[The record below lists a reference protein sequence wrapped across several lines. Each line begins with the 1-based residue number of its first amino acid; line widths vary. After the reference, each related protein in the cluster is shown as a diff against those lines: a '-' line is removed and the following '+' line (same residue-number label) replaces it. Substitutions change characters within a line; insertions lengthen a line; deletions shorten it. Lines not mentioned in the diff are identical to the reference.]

1 MVSIRRENLIKL
13 IAFIGVLCL
22 LAVVLLHVQDMLV
35 TQVLAFVIFYSL
47 NPLVNRMERAG
58 VPRTSAIMILF
69 IVTGVIFWLLAY
81 LISPLVSTQI
91 KSLSTEYNSY
101 IDILTKEL
109 ERIDNRVRELT
120 LGSFEINA
128 SHKIAQYLS
137 DGAKVFFSALPNFAS
152 SIFTTLLLAPFFAF
166 FMLKDGRLFVRKLL
180 ALVPNNIFEL
190 SLNLIHQLNTQLG
203 DFIRARFLEALIVG
217 AIVWLGLEIKDVKYA
232 VILGVFAGITNLI
245 PYIGPVIGAVPAF
258 LVAFFTDHTNSFLFV
273 YITIVYV
280 FAQIV
285 DMLFIVPLLV
295 AKIVDLHPISVVV
308 AIIIGSQLMGI
319 LGMIIAIPVA
329 SALKVISQAIFTHLI
344 EFKS

>member
-1 MVSIRRENLIKL
+1 MGSIRRENLVKL
-13 IAFIGVLCL
+13 IAFIGILSL
-22 LAVVLLHVQDMLV
+22 LIVVLLRVQDMLV

-47 NPLVNRMERAG
+47 NPLVNRLERSG
-58 VPRTSAIMILF
+58 ISRTWAIIIPF
-69 IVTGVIFWLLAY
+69 VVTGFCLWLVIY
-81 LISPLVSTQI
+81 LISPMISSQI
-91 KSLSTEYNSY
+91 KTLSTEYNSY
-101 IDILTKEL
+101 IDILSQQL
-109 ERIDNRVRELT
+109 SRIDDRIKDLT
-120 LGSFEINA
+120 LGAFEMNA
-128 SHKIAQYLS
+128 SEKIAQYLS
-137 DGAKVFFSALPNFAS
+137 DGAKVFFTALPNFAS
-152 SIFTTLLLAPFFAF
+152 SIFTITLLAPFFAF
-166 FMLKDGRLFVRKLL
+166 FMLKDGRNFVRKLL

-190 SLNLIHQLNTQLG
+190 SLNLLHQLNTQLG

-217 AIVWLGLEIKDVKYA
+217 AIVWAGLEIKDVKYA

-273 YITIVYV
+273 YITVVYV
-280 FAQIV
+280 FAQVV

-308 AIIIGSQLMGI
+308 AIIIGSQLMGV

>member
-1 MVSIRRENLIKL
+1 MGNIRRENLIKL
-13 IAFIGVLCL
+13 IAFIGILSFLV
-22 LAVVLLHVQDMLV
+22 VVLLRVHDMLV

-47 NPLVNRMERAG
+47 NPIVNRMERAG
-58 VPRTSAIMILF
+58 SSRILAITSLF
-69 IVTGVIFWLLAY
+69 VVTGLFLWLVIFLL
-81 LISPLVSTQI
+81 SPMVSSQI
-91 KSLSTEYNSY
+91 KTLSTEYGSY
-101 IDILTKEL
+101 IDILSKQLSRIDDKVKEL
-109 ERIDNRVRELT
+109 T
-120 LGSFEINA
+120 QGSFEMNA
-128 SHKIAQYLS
+128 SEKIAQYLS
-137 DGAKVFFSALPNFAS
+137 DGAKFFFTALPNFAS

-166 FMLKDGRLFVRKLL
+166 FMLKDGRHFVRKLL

-190 SLNLIHQLNTQLG
+190 SLNLLHQLNTQLG

-245 PYIGPVIGAVPAF
+245 PYIGPVIGAAPAF

-273 YITIVYV
+273 YITVVYV

-308 AIIIGSQLMGI
+308 SIIIGSQLMGV